1 MYFYL
6 LRMEKF
12 LVGPLPDL
20 IHDTGLQVHED
31 GPGHVLARPGLV
43 EECGEAVVSGAGG
56 VSGHGAIGLE
66 PWALNKDDQ
75 NHFLNILN

>member
-1 MYFYL
+1 MKRMYFYL

-43 EECGEAVVSGAGG
+43 EECGEAVVSGARG
-56 VSGHGAIGLE
+56 VSGHGAIRLE
-66 PWALNKDDQ
+66 P
-75 NHFLNILN
+75 